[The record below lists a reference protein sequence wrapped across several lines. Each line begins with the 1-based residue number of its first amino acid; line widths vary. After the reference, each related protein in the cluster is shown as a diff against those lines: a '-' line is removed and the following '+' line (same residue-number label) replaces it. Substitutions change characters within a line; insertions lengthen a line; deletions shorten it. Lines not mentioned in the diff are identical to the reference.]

1 MSFRHLKIAGVM
13 AAATLALAACSNPEP
28 EQSAEDSNAVETIA
42 PDEAPTA
49 APSAE
54 EPVPVAEPATNS
66 AAIDVPPEAPV
77 APDAQVLEDADATGM
92 TARVSR
98 DEAPA
103 NDAPAND
110 GTMQ

>member
-1 MSFRHLKIAGVM
+1 MSFRHLKIAGVL
-13 AAATLALAACSNPEP
+13 AAATLTLAACSSPEP
-28 EQSAEDSNAVETIA
+28 EQPPEEANAVETVA

-49 APSAE
+49 APTLE
-54 EPVPVAEPATNS
+54 EPAPAVEPETNS

-110 GTMQ
+110 GAVQ